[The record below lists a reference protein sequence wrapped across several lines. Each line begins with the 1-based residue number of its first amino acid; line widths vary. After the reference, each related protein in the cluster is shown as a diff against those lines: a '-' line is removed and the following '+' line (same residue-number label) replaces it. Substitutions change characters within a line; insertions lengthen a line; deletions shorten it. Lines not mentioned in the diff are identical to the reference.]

1 MMQNQ
6 ADATGTGAVPFTL
19 PSFPKFDL
27 DEFTTVEQD
36 GKMWKSFRGFMCCF
50 KYNWELSKNWT

>member
-36 GKMWKSFRGFMCCF
+36 GKNVKIVSWIYVFF
-50 KYNWELSKNWT
+50 KYN

>member
-6 ADATGTGAVPFTL
+6 ADTTATGAVPLTL

-27 DEFTTVEQD
+27 DEFTTA
-36 GKMWKSFRGFMCCF
+36 GPR
-50 KYNWELSKNWT
+50 

>member
-27 DEFTTVEQD
+27 DEFTTVEQV

-50 KYNWELSKNWT
+50 KYN

>member
-19 PSFPKFDL
+19 PSYPKFDL

-36 GKMWKSFRGFMCCF
+36 VKNVKIVSWIYVFF
-50 KYNWELSKNWT
+50 KYNCELSKN